1 MMLAQPD
8 KFRSFRRFVG
18 LAGIFSK
25 RAKWLKNDL
34 PRVGV
39 DVLPQI
45 YVLACFFN
53 AAFWGMAISGL
64 LLFLLSRQQDKMP
77 WNTIVLSGAAV
88 FITFLFL
95 LVYYPRIL
103 VQKRAGQIDRGLAFA
118 LKDLML
124 QVSSGVCLFNG
135 MTNVSKAGYDEISD
149 EFDKVVREINAGVN
163 EVDALERMG
172 LRTESRFVKKTIW
185 QLVNVMR
192 SGASVSGALRS
203 VVGSL
208 ILFEQKLIRDFTQ
221 ELNLWSLVY
230 MIFAV
235 IAPTLG
241 TTMLIILSSFGGASV
256 SKELFIA
263 VLLVSFFVQAS
274 IVGFVKNRRPVINA

>member
-1 MMLAQPD
+1 MLAQPD
-8 KFRSFRRFVG
+8 KFRSFRRLVG
-18 LAGIFSK
+18 LSGLFSQ
-25 RAKWLKNDL
+25 RARWLKSDL

-45 YVLACFFN
+45 YLLACFFN
-53 AAFWGMAISGL
+53 AVFWGLAVSGL
-64 LLFLLSRQQDKMP
+64 LLFLLSRQQDKIP
-77 WNTIVLSGAAV
+77 WNTIVLSGAAI

-95 LVYYPRIL
+95 FLYYPRIL
-103 VQKRAGQIDRGLAFA
+103 VQKRAGQIDRRLAFA
-118 LKDLML
+118 LKDLLL

-192 SGASVSGALRS
+192 SGSSVAGALRS

-241 TTMLIILSSFGGASV
+241 TTMLIILSAFGGAGV

-263 VLLVSFFVQAS
+263 VLIVSFFAQAS